1 MPAEIYL
8 IGIAGPSGAGK
19 TYLATHLAA
28 ALNASVLA
36 LDSYYRDLSHL
47 PMEERAR
54 INFDAPEA
62 LDHELIVEQ
71 VASLRNNETVH
82 LPVYDFATHTRTRRT
97 EVLHSSSVVIV
108 EGLFTLHW
116 PSLRQLIG
124 TKVFV
129 DMNDEV
135 CLTRRQARDVR
146 ERGRTPESVMEQ
158 YAGTVA
164 PMTQRYVRPSIVFA
178 DVVVSRTESIDDGV
192 SRVLAHYERQI
203 SNTRTN
209 DSTDLAQREA
219 LPVITRNE

>member
-1 MPAEIYL
+1 MPAEMYL
-8 IGIAGPSGAGK
+8 IGVAGPSGAGK

-28 ALNASVLA
+28 ALHASVLA
-36 LDSYYRDLSHL
+36 LDRYYRDLSHL
-47 PMEERAR
+47 TLGERAR
-54 INFDAPEA
+54 MNFDAPEA
-62 LDHELIVEQ
+62 LDHELLVEQ
-71 VASLRNNETVH
+71 VARLRKNQTVH

-97 EVLHSSSVVIV
+97 EVLRPSQVVIV

-116 PSLRQLIG
+116 PTLRELLG

-135 CLTRRQARDVR
+135 CLMRRQARDVR

-164 PMTQRYVRPSIVFA
+164 PMGQRYVRPSIVYA
-178 DVVVSRTESIDDGV
+178 DVVVSGTGFIAEGV

-203 SNTRTN
+203 ASARVH
-209 DSTDLAQREA
+209 DSAVPARRKA
-219 LPVITRNE
+219 MPVITRNE

>member
-47 PMEERAR
+47 PLEERAR
-54 INFDAPEA
+54 INFDAPQA

-82 LPVYDFATHTRTRRT
+82 LPVYDFTTHTRTRRT
-97 EVLHSSSVVIV
+97 EVLRPSDVVIV

-116 PSLRQLIG
+116 PSLRELLG

-129 DMNDEV
+129 NLNDEV
-135 CLTRRQARDVR
+135 CLMRRQARDVR
-146 ERGRTPESVMEQ
+146 ERGRTPESVLEQ
-158 YAGTVA
+158 YAAVVA
-164 PMTQRYVRPSIVFA
+164 PMAQRYVRPSIVFA
-178 DVVVSRTESIDDGV
+178 DVVVSGTESIAEGV

-203 SNTRTN
+203 TNTKAHESA
-209 DSTDLAQREA
+209 DPAQRKA
-219 LPVITRNE
+219 LPVIRRNE